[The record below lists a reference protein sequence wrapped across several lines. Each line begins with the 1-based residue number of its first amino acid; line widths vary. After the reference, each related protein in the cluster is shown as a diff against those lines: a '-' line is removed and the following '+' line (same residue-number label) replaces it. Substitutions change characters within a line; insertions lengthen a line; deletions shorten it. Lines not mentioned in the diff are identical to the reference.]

1 MRYEL
6 CLCNPKITLK
16 LHPWDSTKVRNK
28 RGRGSGENG
37 QPMKSQWRVYVS
49 FFRLILNHRLQLHAH
64 RWRDMCPIHVT
75 KIGLFCLKVN
85 WICKDELASVLIL
98 SKSIRVTV
106 APSQRY
112 LCRAV
117 HLTGEN
123 PSADNDHIKVY
134 SSPFSPLPCKLNL
147 TLLNGAS
154 LGEHSVFEPLSL
166 STAEHTGQQK
176 TQHKSHF
183 LLFCFSLKELTMS
196 ACGP

>member
-1 MRYEL
+1 MSLQSEDNTQTSPLGLNEGEKQARKRKWREWTANEKSVA
-6 CLCNPKITLK
+6 CLRFL
-16 LHPWDSTKVRNK
+16 
-28 RGRGSGENG
+28 
-37 QPMKSQWRVYVS
+37 
-49 FFRLILNHRLQLHAH
+49 FRLILNHRLQLHAH

-117 HLTGEN
+117 HLTGAN